1 MNNFKPSKYQTDI
14 FDFIL
19 NDDRNAVI
27 SAVAGS
33 GKTTTLIKALEI
45 IPSNKTVLFMAFN
58 KNIAAELKERV
69 PKNKLID
76 VKTVHALGY
85 SILNTQNPVAT
96 DNNKYRKLFRDLLD
110 YHVTKNSYSIDQY
123 QFNSE
128 HLGYVQKISR
138 FINEDLDIPQ
148 FTTDVIEL
156 SNLARVSLINFD
168 MASVGINE
176 IKSISKVFSINNKYN
191 QADVAW
197 YLSKLGLYFRGSI
210 DYTDMIALPNIVNLD
225 IPKYDFVFIDECQ
238 DLNTCQRLL
247 MQKTINPDG
256 GRFIAV
262 GDPKQSIYAFAGA
275 DYESYQKLKQI
286 PNTIELPLSFTYR
299 CAPAIVDMVKG
310 INPVIKSHKKG
321 KSGNIIQSFS
331 YKDIQ
336 DSDMVLCRNTFPV
349 VSLCIRLLSEGKKA
363 YIIGS
368 DIGLSLKKLILNQ
381 ERKSEEFN
389 MQNVFSRLYNEKHKL
404 IKKIVETQGLTNAEA
419 SEENSVVILNEKI
432 QVLEVLSDN
441 ITDPNEVIKKIDD
454 LFSNDKKVGICLSN
468 IHKSKGLESDR
479 VFILHPEL
487 MPSKYALLPWEL
499 DQEENLKYVAYTRAK
514 STLGFITDYDA
525 WARHKS
531 QKDNVKKVKES
542 KFLGKPGE
550 TSFFKLKVLNVKNVN
565 GAYGETQV
573 YEMVDNDNN
582 LVSKFGE
589 IKTSFITN
597 GRSVVDIGT
606 ELAFSASVKEHSEF
620 RGNKITK
627 LGRINKK

>member
-19 NDDRNAVI
+19 NDNRNAVI

-45 IPSNKTVLFMAFN
+45 IPEDKTVLFMAFN
-58 KNIAAELKERV
+58 KNIAAELKERA
-69 PKNKLID
+69 PNNKLID

-85 SILNTQNPVAT
+85 SILNSQNSVVT
-96 DNNKYRKLFRDLLD
+96 DNNKYRKIFRDLLD
-110 YHVTKNSYSIDQY
+110 YYATKNSYSIDQY

-128 HLGYVQKISR
+128 HLGYVQKISK

-148 FTTDVIEL
+148 FTTDVNEL
-156 SNLARVSLINFD
+156 SNLARVSLVNFD
-168 MASVGINE
+168 ISSVGIGE

-191 QADVAW
+191 QAEVAW

-210 DYTDMIALPNIVNLD
+210 DYTDMITLPNMGNLD

-247 MQKTINPDG
+247 MQKTIKPDG

-310 INPVIKSHKKG
+310 INPVIKSHKKD

-389 MQNVFSRLYNEKHKL
+389 MQNVFSRLYNEKQKL
-404 IKKIVETQGLTNAEA
+404 VQRIVETHGLTNAEA
-419 SEENSVVILNEKI
+419 LEDNSVVILNEKI
-432 QVLEVLSDN
+432 QVLEVLSTN

-468 IHKSKGLESDR
+468 IHKSKGLESER

-487 MPSKYALLPWEL
+487 MPSKYATLPWEL

-525 WARHKS
+525 WDSHKS

-542 KFLGKPGE
+542 NFLGKPGD
-550 TSFFKLKVLNVKNVN
+550 TSFFKLKVLNVKVVN

-573 YEMVDNDNN
+573 YEMVDNNNN

-589 IKTSFITN
+589 IKPSFITN
-597 GRSVVDIGT
+597 GKSVVDVGT
-606 ELAFSASVKEHSEF
+606 EVSFMASVKEHAEF
-620 RGNKITK
+620 RGSKVTK
-627 LGRINKK
+627 LGRISKK

>member
-1 MNNFKPSKYQTDI
+1 MNDFKPSKYQTDI

-33 GKTTTLIKALEI
+33 GKTTTLIKALEV
-45 IPSNKTVLFMAFN
+45 IPENKTVLFMAFN
-58 KNIAAELKERV
+58 KNIATELKERA

-85 SILNTQNPVAT
+85 SILNAQNSVIT

-110 YHVTKNSYSIDQY
+110 YYSTKNSHLIGQY
-123 QFNSE
+123 KFNSE
-128 HLGYVQKISR
+128 HLGYIRNISKY
-138 FINEDLDIPQ
+138 INEELDIPQ
-148 FTTDVIEL
+148 FTTDINDL
-156 SNLARVSLINFD
+156 SNLARVSLVNFD
-168 MASVGINE
+168 VESIGINE
-176 IKSISKVFSINNKYN
+176 IRSISKVFSINNKYN
-191 QADVAW
+191 QPEVAW
-197 YLSKLGLYFRGSI
+197 YLSKLGLYFRESI
-210 DYTDMIALPNIVNLD
+210 DYTDMIALPNMINVD

-247 MQKTINPDG
+247 MQKTIKPDG

-286 PNTIELPLSFTYR
+286 PNTIELPLSVTYR
-299 CAPAIVDMVKG
+299 CAPAIVDMVKD

-321 KSGNIIQSFS
+321 KSGKIIKSFS

-389 MQNVFSRLYNEKHKL
+389 MQNVFSRLYNEKKKL
-404 IKKIVETQGLTNAEA
+404 VQRIMENHGLSNAEA
-419 SEENSVVILNEKI
+419 LEDNSVVILNEKI
-432 QVLEVLSDN
+432 QVIEVLSDN
-441 ITDPNEVIKKIDD
+441 INDPNEVIKKIDD

-468 IHKSKGLESDR
+468 IHKSKGLESER

-487 MPSKYALLPWEL
+487 MPSKYAILPWEL

-525 WARHKS
+525 WSSHKS
-531 QKDNVKKVKES
+531 QSDNVKKVKES
-542 KFLGKPGE
+542 KFLGKPGDAL
-550 TSFFKLKVLNVKNVN
+550 SFKLKIVGVRPIN
-565 GAYGETQV
+565 GVYGATQV
-573 YEMVDNDNN
+573 YDMVDIDNN

-589 IKTSFITN
+589 IKTYFITN
-597 GRSVVDIGT
+597 GRTTVDVGT
-606 ELAFSASVKEHSEF
+606 EVSFVGVVKEHSEF
-620 RGNKITK
+620 RGNKITR
-627 LGRINKK
+627 LGKITKK